1 MKMKKI
7 LLLLPTIGLLAV
19 LSIGF
24 SGCKSENKVD
34 ANIISD
40 GTNTPTSAEQE
51 SDNLDKN
58 SYAGLEDVFNDT
70 KIITPNG
77 KYMMMVFG
85 ANGCP
90 YCESLKKDIKDTP
103 SLKKYIQDNFTA
115 YYINMSYSK
124 IHDFKVGT
132 PKDPKEIKV
141 STGQLSRMYDIR
153 PTPTIVFSDTDGKT
167 ILEFPGYLPEKQF
180 MAMVEFIGSG
190 KWKEAK
196 DQRQINELLQEYILK
211 KSNS

>member
-1 MKMKKI
+1 MKKI
-7 LLLLPTIGLLAV
+7 LLLLPTIGLLGM

-34 ANIISD
+34 TNIISD
-40 GTNTPTSAEQE
+40 GTSSPTNAQQE

-70 KIITPNG
+70 KVITPNG

-90 YCESLKKDIKDTP
+90 YCESLKKDIKNTP
-103 SLKKYIQDNFTA
+103 DLKKYIQDNFTA

-141 STGQLSRMYDIR
+141 STSQLSQMYDIR

-180 MAMVEFIGSG
+180 MAMVEFIGNG
-190 KWKEAK
+190 EWKKAK
-196 DQRQINELLQEYILK
+196 DQRQINQLLQEYILK

>member
-1 MKMKKI
+1 MKKI
-7 LLLLPTIGLLAV
+7 FLMAITLVILGMF
-19 LSIGF
+19 SISL
-24 SGCKSENKVD
+24 SGCNSDNKVD
-34 ANIISD
+34 SSIISD
-40 GTNTPTSAEQE
+40 GSNTSSKVSQE
-51 SDNLDKN
+51 SENLDKN
-58 SYAGLEDVFNDT
+58 SYAGLEDVFGDT
-70 KIITPNG
+70 KFITPNG

-90 YCESLKKDIKDTP
+90 YCEALKKDIKDTP

-132 PKDPKEIKV
+132 PNDPKEIQV
-141 STGQLSRMYDIR
+141 STAQLSRMYDIR

-167 ILEFPGYLPEKQF
+167 ILEFPGYMPEKQF
-180 MAMVEFIGSG
+180 MAMLEFIATGE
-190 KWKEAK
+190 WKKAK
-196 DQRQINELLQEYILK
+196 DQRQINQLLQEYVMK